1 MAVSLLETYI
11 VATVNSQ
18 FKDVPP
24 TEAQFKE
31 IAAKVREYT
40 AGLCAVSD
48 SEYENILH
56 RLMETLVV
64 QMDVG
69 VFINDRNTPHQ
80 SWLPGRRASTD
91 FFYWDRYKRYLEQEK
106 HWNPRVTATLDRVSD
121 EILDLMGDPQQRE
134 PFLVRGLILGDVQS
148 GKTANYTA
156 LANKAADTGYR
167 VIIILAGMLEN
178 LHKQTQGR
186 LDKECAGIRSDYYL
200 DPKAATVKKNTAV
213 GVGQIDKRKKIASFT
228 SVTKDFSSDV
238 LKSNSLSLSSI
249 SDPVVLVVKKNKKIL
264 QNLITWLRNN
274 NTNGVDGQ
282 IDLPMLLIDDEA
294 DNASVNT
301 KDAEDSPAAINA
313 CIRELMHEFTRTTY
327 VGITATPFANI
338 FIDPET
344 EDDMIGDDLF
354 PADFIYA
361 LDPPTDYIGAE
372 RIFGSENADHDD
384 ALVPLYADEMDH
396 FFPFSHKK
404 TLDVPELPP
413 SMKEAIA
420 YFALVNAIRD
430 IRGDVSEHR
439 TMMIHVSRF
448 TDVQNRL
455 REAVYEWFSRL
466 RTDIKSYSKMPLQ
479 KAMAIDSIA
488 FTATVWDK
496 YNLSEA
502 AHITWEECLSHWL
515 TAAISPIEVRAVNK
529 KTGASSLDYF
539 NHPEDGLRVIAVGG
553 NSMSR
558 GITLEGLCVSYFY
571 RRSQMYDT
579 LMQMG
584 RWFGYRPNYQDIFRI
599 WISSEAIDWYGYIT
613 RATMELRDE
622 IGKMK
627 EANQTPS
634 DFGLKV
640 RQDPDYSLL
649 VTARNKMRNATP
661 ITRPVTVSGHLLE
674 TPRLK
679 RGSAVLENNEAVFKR
694 FVEDIA
700 EVGAFSIE
708 RSQPYWRGIPKGLV
722 SGLLRNF
729 ETSQWHLSFQGRAL
743 AEYIDDKMTDQPWD
757 VTLCCKGEGKG
768 LDAPLSLGEGV
779 QPLNITSSEY
789 RKLKVDEKSILIS
802 GTKVRVGTVGC
813 TKVGL
818 SEAEIKEAERRFD
831 EKPNP
836 RRKPGAK
843 RHYPDSAYLIKERAP
858 LLMLHIISPYP
869 QSGSP
874 DIEGDPQYAAAIP
887 EHLFALGVGFP
898 DTGDKTATATYM
910 VNVVELRGWLDFDE
924 DDD

>member
-11 VATVNSQ
+11 AATVNSQ
-18 FKDVPP
+18 FKDIPP

-31 IAAKVREYT
+31 IAAKVRENT

-178 LHKQTQGR
+178 LRKQTQGR

-466 RTDIKSYSKMPLQ
+466 RTDIKFYSKMPLQ

-488 FTATVWDK
+488 FTAAVWDK

-874 DIEGDPQYAAAIP
+874 DIEGDPQYAVAIP

-924 DDD
+924 DDE

>member
-1 MAVSLLETYI
+1 
-11 VATVNSQ
+11 
-18 FKDVPP
+18 
-24 TEAQFKE
+24 
-31 IAAKVREYT
+31 
-40 AGLCAVSD
+40 
-48 SEYENILH
+48 
-56 RLMETLVV
+56 
-64 QMDVG
+64 
-69 VFINDRNTPHQ
+69 
-80 SWLPGRRASTD
+80 
-91 FFYWDRYKRYLEQEK
+91 
-106 HWNPRVTATLDRVSD
+106 
-121 EILDLMGDPQQRE
+121 
-134 PFLVRGLILGDVQS
+134 
-148 GKTANYTA
+148 
-156 LANKAADTGYR
+156 
-167 VIIILAGMLEN
+167 
-178 LHKQTQGR
+178 
-186 LDKECAGIRSDYYL
+186 
-200 DPKAATVKKNTAV
+200 
-213 GVGQIDKRKKIASFT
+213 
-228 SVTKDFSSDV
+228 
-238 LKSNSLSLSSI
+238 
-249 SDPVVLVVKKNKKIL
+249 
-264 QNLITWLRNN
+264 
-274 NTNGVDGQ
+274 
-282 IDLPMLLIDDEA
+282 
-294 DNASVNT
+294 
-301 KDAEDSPAAINA
+301 
-313 CIRELMHEFTRTTY
+313 
-327 VGITATPFANI
+327 
-338 FIDPET
+338 
-344 EDDMIGDDLF
+344 
-354 PADFIYA
+354 
-361 LDPPTDYIGAE
+361 
-372 RIFGSENADHDD
+372 
-384 ALVPLYADEMDH
+384 
-396 FFPFSHKK
+396 
-404 TLDVPELPP
+404 
-413 SMKEAIA
+413 
-420 YFALVNAIRD
+420 
-430 IRGDVSEHR
+430 
-439 TMMIHVSRF
+439 
-448 TDVQNRL
+448 
-455 REAVYEWFSRL
+455 
-466 RTDIKSYSKMPLQ
+466 
-479 KAMAIDSIA
+479 
-488 FTATVWDK
+488 
-496 YNLSEA
+496 
-502 AHITWEECLSHWL
+502 
-515 TAAISPIEVRAVNK
+515 
-529 KTGASSLDYF
+529 
-539 NHPEDGLRVIAVGG
+539 
-553 NSMSR
+553 MSR

>member
-1 MAVSLLETYI
+1 MSVSLLETFI
-11 VATVNSQ
+11 SATVNSQ
-18 FKDVPP
+18 FKDAPP
-24 TEAQFKE
+24 TETQFRE
-31 IAAKVREYT
+31 LAEKVRKNT
-40 AGLCAVSD
+40 AALGTVTDA
-48 SEYENILH
+48 EFENILH
-56 RLMETLVV
+56 RLMQSLVV

-91 FFYWDRYKRYLEQEK
+91 FFYWGRYKRYLEQEK
-106 HWNPRVTATLDRVSD
+106 HWNTRVTATLDRVSD
-121 EILDLMGDPQQRE
+121 EILDLMGDPQQAE
-134 PFLVRGLILGDVQS
+134 PFLIRGLILGDVQS

-167 VIIILAGMLEN
+167 VIIILAGTLEN
-178 LHKQTQGR
+178 LRKQTQGR

-249 SDPVVLVVKKNKKIL
+249 SDPIVLVIKKNKRII

-301 KDAEDSPAAINA
+301 KEAEDTPAAINA
-313 CIRELMHEFTRTTY
+313 CIRELIHEFTRTTY

-344 EDDMIGDDLF
+344 ENDMIGDDLF

-361 LDPPTDYIGAE
+361 LDPPTDYIGTE
-372 RIFGSENADHDD
+372 RIFGTENADHED
-384 ALVPLYADEMDH
+384 ALVPLYASEIDH

-404 TLDVPELPP
+404 DLDVPSLPP

-420 YFALVNAIRD
+420 YFALANAIRD
-430 IRGDVSEHR
+430 YRGDTNEHR
-439 TMMIHVSRF
+439 SMMIHVSRF

-466 RTDIKSYSKMPLQ
+466 RTDIKSYSKLPIQ
-479 KAMAIDSIA
+479 KAMAIESIA
-488 FTATVWDK
+488 FAAAVWEK
-496 YNLSEA
+496 YHLSDI
-502 AHITWEECLSHWL
+502 AHISWEDCLRNWL
-515 TAAISPIEVRAVNK
+515 TKAISPIEVRAVNQ

-539 NHPEDGLRVIAVGG
+539 NHPDDGLRVIAVGG

-584 RWFGYRPNYQDIFRI
+584 RWFGYRPNYQDLFKI

-613 RATMELRDE
+613 RATAELRDE

-640 RQDPDYSLL
+640 RQDPDYALL
-649 VTARNKMRNATP
+649 VTARNKMRNAMP

-679 RGSAVLENNEAVFKR
+679 RGISILQNNEAVFRR
-694 FVEDIA
+694 FVESIA
-700 EVGAFSIE
+700 AIGSYSVE
-708 RSQPYWRGIPKGLV
+708 RGQHFWRGIPKNLV
-722 SGLLRNF
+722 SGLLRSF

-743 AEYIDDKMTDQPWD
+743 ADYIDDKMDDQTWD
-757 VTLCCKGEGKG
+757 VALFCKGEGKG
-768 LDAPLSLGEGV
+768 LTEPLSLGAGV
-779 QPLNITSSEY
+779 QPLDVSSSEY

-802 GTKVRVGTVGC
+802 GTKVRVGTLGC

-818 SEAEIKEAERRFD
+818 SEGEIKEAERRFD
-831 EKPNP
+831 EKPNTH
-836 RRKPGAK
+836 RKPGAK
-843 RHYPDSAYLIKERAP
+843 RYYPDSAYLIKERAP
-858 LLMLHIISPYP
+858 ILMLHIVSPYK
-869 QSGSP
+869 QTGEC
-874 DIEGDPQYAAAIP
+874 DIEGDSQYITGLP
-887 EHLFALGVGFP
+887 DHLFALGVGFP
-898 DTGDKTATATYM
+898 NTGNETETATYM

-924 DDD
+924 DDE